1 VLDLLSVRE
10 VHRHSLSLCSSLL
23 VFFEIDSFFFFF
35 FFFFCDSLFFFFFF
49 LGSMGVVKYNTLTF

>member
-35 FFFFCDSLFFFFFF
+35 FCDSLFFFFFF
-49 LGSMGVVKYNTLTF
+49 GLHGGGQV